1 MRENANPQS
10 GEKTDLY
17 LGYITGFNISTMK
30 DKPKMHKKLNKFF
43 SEDLHTKANNH
54 ASRHPTLVTKM
65 KSKTSIIWHFPS
77 LRIDNNNCWQD
88 MKKLESSLVSKYG
101 K

>member
-17 LGYITGFNISTMK
+17 LEHITGFNISTMK
-30 DKPKMHKKLNKFF
+30 DKLKMRKKLNMLF
-43 SEDLHTKANNH
+43 SEDLQ
-54 ASRHPTLVTKM
+54 RPTIMQAGIQQM
-65 KSKTSIIWHFPS
+65 KIKTSIIWHFPS
-77 LRIDNNNCWQD
+77 RRIDNNNCWQD
-88 MKKLESSLVSKYG
+88 MKKLESSHTVRKYG